1 MEKKKTLK
9 FLNDMKNNKMSPFGN
24 QYEFFFATLENY
36 YIAKMNGKE
45 RIKIELSKWDSE
57 AQKEIVNILAK
68 IIESDGLI
76 GFDRNDILSLIN

>member
-1 MEKKKTLK
+1 MENKKTLK

-24 QYEFFFATLENY
+24 QYEFFFATLEDY
-36 YIAKMNGKE
+36 YIAKMDGKE

-57 AQKEIVNILAK
+57 AQKEIVNILAD

-76 GFDRNDILSLIN
+76 GFNRNDILSLVD

>member
-1 MEKKKTLK
+1 
-9 FLNDMKNNKMSPFGN
+9 
-24 QYEFFFATLENY
+24 
-36 YIAKMNGKE
+36 MNGKE

-57 AQKEIVNILAK
+57 AQKEIVNILAN

>member
-24 QYEFFFATLENY
+24 QYEFFFATLEDY

-57 AQKEIVNILAK
+57 AQKEIVNILAN

>member
-1 MEKKKTLK
+1 MENKKTLK

-24 QYEFFFATLENY
+24 QYEFFFATLEDY

-45 RIKIELSKWDSE
+45 RIKTELSKWDSE
-57 AQKEIVNILAK
+57 AQKEIVNILAD

-76 GFDRNDILSLIN
+76 GFDRNDILSLID

>member
-45 RIKIELSKWDSE
+45 RIKIELSNSE
-57 AQKEIVNILAK
+57 AQKEIVNILAN

>member
-57 AQKEIVNILAK
+57 AQKEIVNILAN